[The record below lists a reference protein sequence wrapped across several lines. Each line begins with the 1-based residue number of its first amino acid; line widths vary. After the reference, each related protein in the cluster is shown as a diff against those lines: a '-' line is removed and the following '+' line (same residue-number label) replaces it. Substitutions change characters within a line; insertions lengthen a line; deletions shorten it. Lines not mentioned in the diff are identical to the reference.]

1 MQKSSVFFILLKSF
15 FLKNLGGFE
24 WDIYKISFE
33 DLEKE
38 SLNNSLELDFIDS
51 KLIKLSK
58 QFENSKS
65 KCFNWFY
72 LTLFKNMRKFR
83 TLGTYDYFNEREEIE
98 KNQGK
103 KYQKYFWKT
112 KENLNYFEI
121 SFFIFQNSIF

>member
-112 KENLNYFEI
+112 KEN
-121 SFFIFQNSIF
+121 